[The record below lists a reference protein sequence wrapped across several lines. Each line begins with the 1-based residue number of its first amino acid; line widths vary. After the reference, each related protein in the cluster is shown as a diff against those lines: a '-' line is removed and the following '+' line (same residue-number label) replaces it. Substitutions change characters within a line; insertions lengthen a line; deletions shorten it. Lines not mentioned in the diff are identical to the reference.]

1 MSEIKSEPKRSSLT
15 RSKESLATKRNGSE
29 KPDGGYGWMILLSAF
44 VKISFFFYHHLTQYF
59 SLFYFVFS

>member
-15 RSKESLATKRNGSE
+15 RSKESLANKRNGSE

-44 VKISFFFYHHLTQYF
+44 VKKNFLLSSFLAIFQLN
-59 SLFYFVFS
+59 LFCL